1 MTKTEQLA
9 ENYRQPFR
17 GAGNHIT
24 SMDIREA
31 YKDGAQGM
39 LERACE
45 WIKEH
50 IDIPYEG
57 RIIDGQPHAMD
68 YIEWAEKRIEYA
80 NAVADAFKKTMEE

>member
-39 LERACE
+39 LES
-45 WIKEH
+45 
-50 IDIPYEG
+50 
-57 RIIDGQPHAMD
+57 IIYFMMNFKDGDGNYPLYD
-68 YIEWAEKRIEYA
+68 YIGNVRRA
-80 NAVADAFKKTMEE
+80 MEE

>member
-31 YKDGAQGM
+31 YEEGAQGM
-39 LERACE
+39 LESILYFMRNF
-45 WIKEH
+45 K
-50 IDIPYEG
+50 
-57 RIIDGQPHAMD
+57 DGNGEFPLYD
-68 YIEWAEKRIEYA
+68 YIGNVRKA
-80 NAVADAFKKTMEE
+80 MEE